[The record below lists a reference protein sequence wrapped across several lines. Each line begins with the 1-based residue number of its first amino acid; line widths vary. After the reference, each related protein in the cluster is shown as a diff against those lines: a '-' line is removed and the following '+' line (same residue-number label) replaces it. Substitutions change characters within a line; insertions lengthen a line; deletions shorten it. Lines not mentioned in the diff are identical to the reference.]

1 MLDISAVLRGEEAFD
16 VWVRV
21 GDSDEF
27 ELGGD
32 DLAADAGDHRVEACE
47 GFADV
52 VGEGDVADDDL
63 DGAGF
68 EGVDEG
74 GFGEEG
80 VC

>member
-1 MLDISAVLRGEEAFD
+1 M
-16 VWVRV
+16 
-21 GDSDEF
+21 
-27 ELGGD
+27 
-32 DLAADAGDHRVEACE
+32 AADAGDDGVEARE

>member
-1 MLDISAVLRGEEAFD
+1 M
-16 VWVRV
+16 
-21 GDSDEF
+21 
-27 ELGGD
+27 
-32 DLAADAGDHRVEACE
+32 AADAGDDGVEARE

-52 VGEGDVADDDL
+52 VGEGDVADDDF